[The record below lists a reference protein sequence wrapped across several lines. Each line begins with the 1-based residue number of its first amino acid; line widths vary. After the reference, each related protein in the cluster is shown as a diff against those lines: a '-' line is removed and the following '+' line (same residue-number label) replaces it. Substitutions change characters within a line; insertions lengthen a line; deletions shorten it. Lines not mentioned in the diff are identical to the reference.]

1 TPSIT
6 KVRPLISPT
15 GLQITTRGRVVFNIV
30 PVSQPLTEVVAAA
43 MSTGSAAA
51 AGENHPVL
59 LPPSYVNLKSY
70 LSPEYVNCLGKKPNF
85 SESDVEKMWIY
96 SLGVTLQKTISSFSV
111 NYHQHQQK
119 QHQQQQQ
126 LRNDADGRRSAA
138 GTVTPTDEDGLTA
151 LDHVILAMCEAN
163 LYKRASLMFL
173 LDEVL
178 YESVQFLW
186 KFFNEFLRKFLYEF
200 ILESL
205 WELFR
210 EFLLPI
216 GILGILPSEL
226 SGDILVKFLDRS
238 STITTDHG
246 FVGAVSNEVD
256 IYDQTVDDD
265 DDHGTLAV
273 RWSIATKIFPP
284 MKGKTHFP
292 LHQFSQF
299 VLVHITEWFAVEGA
313 ATSQRKLPIRRFPAF

>member
-1 TPSIT
+1 MSLIVIATTTTTTTNAKHRRHIPCITPSNFPLISLYSADTPSIT

-51 AGENHPVL
+51 VAAGENHPVL
-59 LPPSYVNLKSY
+59 MPPSYVNLKSY

-126 LRNDADGRRSAA
+126 QQLRNDADGRRSAA

-173 LDEVL
+173 LDMWIYSLGCNAAEN
-178 YESVQFLW
+178 Y
-186 KFFNEFLRKFLYEF
+186 F
-200 ILESL
+200 II
-205 WELFR
+205 F
-210 EFLLPI
+210 
-216 GILGILPSEL
+216 GQL
-226 SGDILVKFLDRS
+226 SS
-238 STITTDHG
+238 AS
-246 FVGAVSNEVD
+246 AE
-256 IYDQTVDDD
+256 
-265 DDHGTLAV
+265 A
-273 RWSIATKIFPP
+273 AP
-284 MKGKTHFP
+284 
-292 LHQFSQF
+292 
-299 VLVHITEWFAVEGA
+299 AA
-313 ATSQRKLPIRRFPAF
+313 ATTATTKRCRWTT